1 MATEEKIFGK
11 GNWSCCLFVCLFW
24 GLSNLNHGCC
34 TCPYVGCAF
43 IHGLLN
49 INLWFIRAYL
59 TSNLKLP
66 MYISIYFYS
75 FQNQQLTITPTAITL
90 RGEELNRTRRTN
102 WSVTSKTSIR
112 EQRLALLLVSV
123 AVSFVLFTLP
133 ANVAFLWYEFGHI
146 DTTKSETLTPLFI
159 TTNFMESINYS
170 INFYI
175 YCAVHEEIR
184 NSFIDLCNAALSK
197 IVFWR
202 KSQNPTTTHW

>member
-1 MATEEKIFGK
+1 M
-11 GNWSCCLFVCLFW
+11 
-24 GLSNLNHGCC
+24 
-34 TCPYVGCAF
+34 
-43 IHGLLN
+43 
-49 INLWFIRAYL
+49 
-59 TSNLKLP
+59 
-66 MYISIYFYS
+66 
-75 FQNQQLTITPTAITL
+75 
-90 RGEELNRTRRTN
+90 
-102 WSVTSKTSIR
+102 TSKTSIR
-112 EQRLALLLVSV
+112 KQRLALLLVSV

-133 ANVAFLWYEFGHI
+133 ANVAFLWYEFGQI

-202 KSQNPTTTHW
+202 KNQDSDQNL